1 MKASTD
7 LLSRVNQILTRL
19 GSSGERLDDT
29 SRQILFQIAENQGNG
44 KTTTVSDVTRT
55 NEYGTAPTVYT
66 RLKKL
71 LELDLI
77 VSSPNPADGRS
88 NHLKLTNRSVRMLK
102 ASDDAIRKATNATE

>member
-19 GSSGERLDDT
+19 GTNGEPLDDT
-29 SRQILFQIAENQGNG
+29 SRQILFQIAQNQGNG

-77 VSSPNPADGRS
+77 VSSPNPTDGRS
-88 NHLKLTNRSVRMLK
+88 NHLRLTNRSVRMLK
-102 ASDDAIRKATNATE
+102 ASADAIRKASEVNN